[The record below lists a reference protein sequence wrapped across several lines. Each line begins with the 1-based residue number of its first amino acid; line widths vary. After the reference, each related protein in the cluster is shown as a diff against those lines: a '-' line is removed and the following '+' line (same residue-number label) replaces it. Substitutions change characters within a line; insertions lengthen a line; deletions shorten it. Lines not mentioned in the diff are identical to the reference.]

1 MQEYIM
7 KKTLTF
13 IGCGNMAGA
22 IIDGAEAYSV
32 CLYDKDISKYER
44 FKDKPYITTFSI
56 AEAVEKGDYIFLC
69 VKPQNK
75 DEVLPEIAKCGLE
88 GKMII
93 SIMAGVKIST
103 ITKYIGEDAPVVRLM
118 PNTPLMLG
126 KGVTSLTRNDKVTD
140 KRFSDICRLFS
151 EIGEVMIVSEDKI
164 DAVTAASG
172 SAPAYVYLFIKSIAD
187 EARAQ
192 GLDTKNLDAIIARM
206 VIGSCHMVLES
217 GKTPDELI
225 KMVCSPN
232 GTTERAMK
240 VFEEEKFSEIIAK
253 AMQKCAERSKELSEE

>member
-1 MQEYIM
+1 M

-22 IIDGAEAYSV
+22 IIEGAASYDI
-32 CLYDKDISKYER
+32 CIYDKDSSKYDR
-44 FKDKPYITTFSI
+44 FAQRPYKFAGSI
-56 AEAVEKGDYIFLC
+56 REAVEAGDYILLC

-75 DEVLPEIAKCGLE
+75 DDVLPEVAKCDLK
-88 GKMII
+88 GKLII
-93 SIMAGVKIST
+93 SIMAGVRISVME
-103 ITKYIGEDAPVVRLM
+103 KFLGEDTAIIRTM
-118 PNTPLMLG
+118 PNTPLMLS
-126 KGVTSLTRNDKVTD
+126 KGVTALARNEKVND

-151 EIGEVMIVSEDKI
+151 EMGEVMVVSEDKI

-172 SAPAYVYLFIKSIAD
+172 SAPAYVYLFVKAIAD

-192 GLDTKNLDAIIARM
+192 GLDIKDLENIIARM
-206 VIGSCHMVLES
+206 VIGSCHMIIES
-217 GKTPDELI
+217 EKTPDELI

-240 VFEEEKFSEIIAK
+240 VFYEEGFADIIAK
-253 AMQKCAERSKELSEE
+253 AMQKCAERSKELSAE

>member
-1 MQEYIM
+1 M

-22 IIDGAEAYSV
+22 IIEGAASYNICV
-32 CLYDKDISKYER
+32 FDKDTSKYER
-44 FKDKPYITTFSI
+44 FDDRPYIFSSSI
-56 AEAVEKGDYIFLC
+56 EEAIKEGDYIFIC

-75 DEVLPEIAKCGLE
+75 DDVLPEIAKCDLC
-88 GKMII
+88 GKMVI

-103 ITKYIGEDAPVVRLM
+103 ITGFIGEDIPVVRIM

-126 KGVTSLTRNDKVTD
+126 HGVSSLTRNDKVTD

-151 EIGEVMIVSEDKI
+151 EMGEIMVVTEDKI

-172 SAPAYVYLFIKSIAD
+172 SAPAYVYLFVKAIAD

-192 GLDTKNLDAIIARM
+192 GLDIKNLDAIIARM
-206 VIGSCHMVLES
+206 VIGSCHMILES
-217 GKTPDELI
+217 GKTPEELI
-225 KMVCSPN
+225 RMVCSPN

-240 VFEEEKFSEIIAK
+240 VFEEEQFSDIIAK
-253 AMQKCAERSKELSEE
+253 AMQKCAERSRELSEE